1 MSKEYKI
8 EGRPATIFRTVK
20 NKDNPF
26 VMIDRRPIDNHKL
39 SFKAKGILAYLM
51 SRPNGWE
58 VSVTDLVKHG
68 TDGEA
73 SIRSGLK
80 ELKDAGHMKYTTS
93 RKEGRITGWLIEVYE
108 VPSAEFAESSPDGD
122 FQQVENLQVENQD
135 VENRT
140 QVLKTLSSNEN
151 NSTSAVFS
159 YYQNN
164 IAMLVPSS
172 RDEIGELMTAYSEDW
187 IIEAIDIAV
196 KANKRNLRYIR
207 GILKKWGESGK
218 QDDRPGKPQPE
229 PTYTDQPDPLEDQR
243 MTAAEYKA
251 WKGAKNATSRDK

>member
-1 MSKEYKI
+1 MSNNYKI
-8 EGRPATIFRTVK
+8 DGRPATIFRTVK

-26 VMIDRRPIDNHKL
+26 VMIDRRPIDNAAL

-51 SRPNGWE
+51 SRPDGWE
-58 VSVTDLVKHG
+58 VSVTDLVRHG

-93 RKEGRITGWLIEVYE
+93 RREGRITGWLIEVYE
-108 VPSAEFAESSPDGD
+108 VPNADFIETSPDGD

-135 VENRT
+135 VENRRE
-140 QVLKTLSSNEN
+140 VLKTLNSTEN
-151 NSTSAVFS
+151 NNTAAVFS
-159 YYQNN
+159 HYQNN

-172 RDEIGELMTAYSEDW
+172 RDEIGELLDTYNADW

-207 GILKKWGESGK
+207 GILKKWGENGK
-218 QDDRPGKPQPE
+218 QDDRPTKTQPE
-229 PTYTDQPDPLEDQR
+229 PVYQDEPDPLEGKR
-243 MTAAEYKA
+243 MSASEYKA
-251 WKGAKNATSRDK
+251 WKAAKDAKGN